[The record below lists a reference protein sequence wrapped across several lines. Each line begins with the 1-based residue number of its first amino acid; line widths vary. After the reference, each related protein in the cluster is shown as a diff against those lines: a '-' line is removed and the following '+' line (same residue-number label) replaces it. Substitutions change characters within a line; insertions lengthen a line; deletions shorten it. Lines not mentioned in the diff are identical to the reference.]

1 MFVNRKLGSQHT
13 FSQIDGEAGSLS
25 GSENCSSTTEQQ
37 KEREEEKGEE
47 EKKEEELEVKK
58 EEEEKKMWEEWLKKK
73 WEEEEKMVRPWKP
86 ETTQG
91 DCSININEP
100 TSTFGPP
107 RDPTD
112 PSASRVTAE
121 PIDPNRCLRPVQRA
135 RERRAA
141 RLKEGSH
148 ADAEFGN
155 ELLVDPDPRSFEC
168 LPHVPAV
175 KR

>member
-1 MFVNRKLGSQHT
+1 
-13 FSQIDGEAGSLS
+13 
-25 GSENCSSTTEQQ
+25 
-37 KEREEEKGEE
+37 
-47 EKKEEELEVKK
+47 
-58 EEEEKKMWEEWLKKK
+58 
-73 WEEEEKMVRPWKP
+73 MVRPWKP

-91 DCSININEP
+91 DCSININDP

-175 KR
+175 ERWKHPGEACFVCDEVPADDDWYQHDWEDIAICKPCIDKTEKGRRFLQFCISKFGARQNSQ